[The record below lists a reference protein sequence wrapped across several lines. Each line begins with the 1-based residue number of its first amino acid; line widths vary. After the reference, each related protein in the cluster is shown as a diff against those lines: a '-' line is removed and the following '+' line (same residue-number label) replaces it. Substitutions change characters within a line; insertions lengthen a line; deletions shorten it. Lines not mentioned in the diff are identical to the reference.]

1 MTLPVLALG
10 WLLGMAAV
18 ATWGAPV
25 WMAGAWLALL
35 APVGYA
41 VAGRRGAVVLAAAAV
56 LAVLGAARF
65 EGWRD
70 RDPPALAALVG
81 SEQTVEGTVGSEPDP
96 GLTTVR
102 YRLDVERVADV
113 GGWRDTAGS
122 VLVSLHQY
130 TELLPGDHLRLTG
143 KLEAPP
149 AFEGFD
155 YRAYLARQ
163 DVVATMLFPEIDAVI
178 PGGWSPGR
186 TAVEWRL
193 DLERGLQRSL
203 PEPEASLGAGIL
215 LGRDGDLPDELA
227 DDFRVSGLAHIV
239 AVSGSNVAL
248 VAALVFLAATVV
260 VRRGIAAL
268 LAGAAIV
275 LYVALAGLSG
285 SVERAAIMAGI
296 FLAGEAIGRQQA
308 GLAALGG
315 AAIAMTVLSPATAL
329 DVGFQ
334 LSLTATAGL
343 IVFAPWVRYGI
354 EWALARLRIHGV
366 VPGVAV
372 QAAAF
377 TVAATVATLPV
388 TWVNFGRVSLIG
400 PLANILVEPL
410 FVLAFALSGLTAV
423 ASVTWTPLGWWI
435 GAAAYYPLAAIDL
448 IAKTLADVPGA
459 AVDVPEAGA
468 ASAVAAYAIL
478 AVLGWPAYRFLVPVE
493 ESAERPRWSRPARL
507 VAAGAAAGGLV
518 VAVLP
523 VSVLPAMGP
532 SDFEMVVLDVG
543 QGDAILLTTPGGH
556 HVLVDGGPS
565 GIGLARELG
574 AELPHWERQLD
585 AVILTHP
592 DEDHVAGL
600 PEVLA
605 RYGVSLEHDTGVTKD
620 THAYAVY
627 RQRAGERDEVRRG
640 DSWELDGVR
649 FEVLWPPDGY
659 SDEATNET
667 SIVLRVT
674 YGDVHFLL
682 TGDFE
687 AGAQHALMALD
698 DVSADV
704 LKVPHHGSKTTA
716 ADFLDAVGAQ
726 VAIISVG
733 AENRFGHP
741 SAEVLEELTG
751 TTMLRTDLDG
761 RVTVKTDGHAIEYSA
776 AR

>member
-1 MTLPVLALG
+1 
-10 WLLGMAAV
+10 
-18 ATWGAPV
+18 
-25 WMAGAWLALL
+25 
-35 APVGYA
+35 
-41 VAGRRGAVVLAAAAV
+41 
-56 LAVLGAARF
+56 
-65 EGWRD
+65 
-70 RDPPALAALVG
+70 
-81 SEQTVEGTVGSEPDP
+81 
-96 GLTTVR
+96 
-102 YRLDVERVADV
+102 
-113 GGWRDTAGS
+113 
-122 VLVSLHQY
+122 
-130 TELLPGDHLRLTG
+130 
-143 KLEAPP
+143 
-149 AFEGFD
+149 
-155 YRAYLARQ
+155 
-163 DVVATMLFPEIDAVI
+163 
-178 PGGWSPGR
+178 
-186 TAVEWRL
+186 
-193 DLERGLQRSL
+193 
-203 PEPEASLGAGIL
+203 
-215 LGRDGDLPDELA
+215 
-227 DDFRVSGLAHIV
+227 
-239 AVSGSNVAL
+239 
-248 VAALVFLAATVV
+248 
-260 VRRGIAAL
+260 
-268 LAGAAIV
+268 
-275 LYVALAGLSG
+275 
-285 SVERAAIMAGI
+285 
-296 FLAGEAIGRQQA
+296 
-308 GLAALGG
+308 
-315 AAIAMTVLSPATAL
+315 
-329 DVGFQ
+329 
-334 LSLTATAGL
+334 
-343 IVFAPWVRYGI
+343 
-354 EWALARLRIHGV
+354 
-366 VPGVAV
+366 
-372 QAAAF
+372 
-377 TVAATVATLPV
+377 
-388 TWVNFGRVSLIG
+388 
-400 PLANILVEPL
+400 
-410 FVLAFALSGLTAV
+410 
-423 ASVTWTPLGWWI
+423 
-435 GAAAYYPLAAIDL
+435 
-448 IAKTLADVPGA
+448 
-459 AVDVPEAGA
+459 
-468 ASAVAAYAIL
+468 
-478 AVLGWPAYRFLVPVE
+478 
-493 ESAERPRWSRPARL
+493 
-507 VAAGAAAGGLV
+507 
-518 VAVLP
+518 
-523 VSVLPAMGP
+523 MGP

-605 RYGVSLEHDTGVTKD
+605 RYGVGLEHDTGVTKD